1 MAGPPP
7 PPPPAS
13 PASGPGAPAAMQ
25 GSWGASPT
33 TPQRPRHVLV
43 LDISKSMLAPL
54 PDPSDPTKIRRKIEV
69 ARAATYR
76 IFEAVQS
83 QGAVFGLVI
92 FNNVAH
98 VAIPLTE
105 IRPEIRPAL
114 DNLVALLP
122 PKGRSAIWDALALGA
137 DLLRVE
143 GGSTVGNLVLVTDGW
158 DNMSQRFGA
167 PGVDLPPPPPPG
179 APPGTYPP
187 PRSDIL
193 AYLLTQ
199 GSRLGLRIIGIG
211 SGVERDKGV
220 DSQRMQAFAS
230 IYQQRSQQWRLPCT
244 VSYEE
249 VTTSEEL
256 FSRMVQAF
264 VDVPFEDALA
274 VENLHPDELAE
285 AAASAAR
292 ALRDTEGKRSV
303 VGHLASGPAG
313 AARGGTRTA
322 EGTSSP
328 GMEVDIL
335 SPQVGPS
342 AVNLRDRYGPLGE
355 VAEAYMARDWARAQ
369 AILYQKGGL
378 IAPVTRFY
386 WQARVYYAQ
395 GEKTEAGRYLA
406 QAWSE
411 AETLAP
417 QERGRVVRRLA
428 LLQAKV
434 AGDKET
440 ESLVTFYDAAETK
453 ARSLGG
459 GLDKKLEQMFDKI
472 LSLRG
477 TYAGVKGG
485 GAAAHEAL
493 VEEIFGL
500 LQDARLANTGRE
512 PSVDAFL
519 DFVEIALA
527 EMR

>member
-1 MAGPPP
+1 
-7 PPPPAS
+7 
-13 PASGPGAPAAMQ
+13 MQ
-25 GSWGASPT
+25 GSWGT
-33 TPQRPRHVLV
+33 TPGASQRPRHVLV

-54 PDPSDPTKIRRKIEV
+54 PDPSDPSRIRRKIEV

-83 QGAVFGLVI
+83 QGAMFGLVI

-143 GGSTVGNLVLVTDGW
+143 GGATQGNLVLVTDGW

-167 PGVDLPPPPPPG
+167 PGIDLPPPPPPG
-179 APPGTYPP
+179 AVPGTYPP
-187 PRSDIL
+187 PRADIL
-193 AYLLTQ
+193 AHLLTQ

-220 DSQRMQAFAS
+220 DSVRMRAFTDAYGQRAQA
-230 IYQQRSQQWRLPCT
+230 WRLPCS

-256 FSRMVQAF
+256 FSKMVQAF
-264 VDVPFEDALA
+264 VDIPFEDAMV

-292 ALRDTEGKRSV
+292 ALRDTDGRRSV
-303 VGHLASGPAG
+303 VGHLTSGRSGAG
-313 AARGGTRTA
+313 SAGGGATR
-322 EGTSSP
+322 P
-328 GMEVDIL
+328 GPQGSAMDVDIL
-335 SPQVGPS
+335 NPHAGPS
-342 AVNLRDRYGPLGE
+342 PVNLRDRYGPLGE

-386 WQARVYYAQ
+386 WQARVYFAQ
-395 GEKTEAGRYLA
+395 GEKGEAGRYLA
-406 QAWSE
+406 QAWAE
-411 AETLAP
+411 AEALPATD
-417 QERGRVVRRLA
+417 RGRVVRRLA

-453 ARSLGG
+453 ARSAGG
-459 GLDKKLEQMFDKI
+459 GLAEKLEKMFDQI
-472 LSLRG
+472 LALRG
-477 TYAGVKGG
+477 TYATVKGG
-485 GAAAHEAL
+485 GAVAHEDL
-493 VEEIFGL
+493 VESIFGT
-500 LQDARLANTGRE
+500 LQDARLANTQRD
-512 PSVDAFL
+512 PAIDAFL
-519 DFVEIALA
+519 DFAEIALA